1 MEMNINFKIIPGLED
16 YAISRNGVVK
26 ALPKIGEGNLSVL
39 NSHYGTDNKSQ
50 RCYKERILKQFFKQ
64 RYWYVNLTHNGIKK
78 DYRVH
83 RLVYITYKGNIP
95 KNMVIDHIDGNTS
108 NNNINNLRC
117 VTQSKNC
124 QNLNTIYKRFKPVLQ
139 IDIVTNKIIAEF
151 PSCKDALI
159 SLGFNYKPAMTGHI
173 GDVCNN
179 KRKTCY
185 GYKWKWKE
193 ESL

>member
-26 ALPKIGEGNLSVL
+26 ALPKIREGNLSVL

-95 KNMVIDHIDGNTS
+95 KNMVINHIDGNTS

-193 ESL
+193 EPL

>member
-26 ALPKIGEGNLSVL
+26 ALPKIREGNLSVL

-95 KNMVIDHIDGNTS
+95 KNMVINHIDGNTS

>member
-16 YAISRNGVVK
+16 YAIRRNGVVK
-26 ALPKIGEGNLSVL
+26 ALPKIREGNLSVL

>member
-26 ALPKIGEGNLSVL
+26 ALLKIREGNLSVL

-83 RLVYITYKGNIP
+83 RLIYITYKGNIP

>member
-26 ALPKIGEGNLSVL
+26 ALPKIREGNLSVL

-78 DYRVH
+78 DYKVH

>member
-26 ALPKIGEGNLSVL
+26 ALPKIREGNLSVL

-78 DYRVH
+78 EYRVH

>member
-16 YAISRNGVVK
+16 YAINRNGVVK
-26 ALPKIGEGNLSVL
+26 ALPKIREGNLSVL

-83 RLVYITYKGNIP
+83 RLVYIAYKGNIP

-108 NNNINNLRC
+108 NNNINNLKC

>member
-1 MEMNINFKIIPGLED
+1 MEMNINFKIIPVLED

-26 ALPKIGEGNLSVL
+26 ALPKIREGNLSVL

>member
-26 ALPKIGEGNLSVL
+26 ALPKIREGNLSVL

-50 RCYKERILKQFFKQ
+50 RCYKEIILKQFFKQ

>member
-26 ALPKIGEGNLSVL
+26 ALPKIREGNLSVL

-179 KRKTCY
+179 KRKICY